1 MAISL
6 VLVQKK
12 KHNGLQRLDYFTSH
26 RFYCLVLH
34 NLPKTFET
42 IASAQLVCLQRDLL
56 QMVLKNRFVIFT

>member
-6 VLVQKK
+6 VLVQKTQ
-12 KHNGLQRLDYFTSH
+12 NGIQRLDYFTSH

-42 IASAQLVCLQRDLL
+42 IASALLVCLQRDLL

>member
-6 VLVQKK
+6 VLVQKTQ
-12 KHNGLQRLDYFTSH
+12 NGIQRLDYFTSH

-42 IASAQLVCLQRDLL
+42 TPLVSLQRDLL